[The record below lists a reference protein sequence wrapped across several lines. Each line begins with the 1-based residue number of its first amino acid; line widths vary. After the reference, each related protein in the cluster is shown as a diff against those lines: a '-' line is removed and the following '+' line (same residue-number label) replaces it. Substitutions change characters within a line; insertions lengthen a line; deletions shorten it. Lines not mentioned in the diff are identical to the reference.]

1 MYIDV
6 NEHEL
11 ALIKE
16 AMLNI
21 ANHPKE
27 NRHAIEHLNKRI
39 QGLRYPHYA
48 DPILDAYVIG

>member
-16 AMLNI
+16 AMLHV

-39 QGLRYPHYA
+39 QGMRHPHYV
-48 DPILDAYVIG
+48 DPILDAHVIG